1 MEQTYAPQKQQ
12 ETASPEK
19 KPLESQ
25 GPSMAALRTG
35 AAMPTPGQKGQQV
48 NLPDAMRAKMENAFG
63 ADLSAVKLYESKT
76 VADAGAQA
84 VTRGTEIAFAPGML
98 DFGSSRGQALLGHE
112 ISHVVSQA
120 RGEVSRSGGFLNDS
134 ALEARADREGAMAAA
149 GQQIAMPTAALST
162 VTAAP
167 AAGPM
172 QAKKDEEEA
181 GKPGSITILPEGQPG
196 TEGGQDPRGSL
207 AFPSMDDDS
216 FNAKTMNWQ
225 MQSVSQHLQD
235 HEQKINA
242 LQSQVAQM
250 QSSFQTQMSSPF
262 MGMMGMGMD
271 MSMGMMPQQGGSP
284 PAVDDEI
291 MQALQAGAQTQA
303 AADAQEQGTLP
314 AMPMRAN
321 DEEYGGDI
329 DELAQS
335 TEKFDAQ
342 PLSQTTNPRRKRR
355 SLIGRNRSDSVS

>member
-1 MEQTYAPQKQQ
+1 
-12 ETASPEK
+12 
-19 KPLESQ
+19 
-25 GPSMAALRTG
+25 
-35 AAMPTPGQKGQQV
+35 
-48 NLPDAMRAKMENAFG
+48 
-63 ADLSAVKLYESKT
+63 
-76 VADAGAQA
+76 
-84 VTRGTEIAFAPGML
+84 
-98 DFGSSRGQALLGHE
+98 
-112 ISHVVSQA
+112 
-120 RGEVSRSGGFLNDS
+120 
-134 ALEARADREGAMAAA
+134 
-149 GQQIAMPTAALST
+149 
-162 VTAAP
+162 
-167 AAGPM
+167 
-172 QAKKDEEEA
+172 
-181 GKPGSITILPEGQPG
+181 
-196 TEGGQDPRGSL
+196 
-207 AFPSMDDDS
+207 MDDDS

-262 MGMMGMGMD
+262 MGMMGMGMGMD

-342 PLSQTTNPRRKRR
+342 PLSQTTQPRRKRR